1 MDQATD
7 TTRALGLLVGLA
19 LGDGWSG
26 VTEIALCVADAAA
39 PGLPLDDPRS
49 VDLLQRNLRERRA
62 TASSSTIDVDA
73 DDAAFAAGAIVAMAH
88 RHDAPARLSN
98 ALSAVLGALD
108 APVSSQP
115 QVLAWATTLAET
127 ISTGRFVATSLGE
140 QQRWSSPLQAIT
152 GAMHSSGGYSSAD
165 VRARVRSTLAP
176 GALASSGLPAWTG
189 ALVGAIVGL
198 HLLPAERIA
207 ALSGWPDADAE
218 ALLRVA
224 TDVAAPRERGAAG
237 VPVGIGVRPATKTD
251 ESVES
256 LSPPEATWR
265 VSHVA
270 LASIESGVTR

>member
-39 PGLPLDDPRS
+39 TGLPMDDPRS

-88 RHDAPARLSN
+88 RHDAPTQLSN
-98 ALSAVLGALD
+98 ALSAVLGTLEV
-108 APVSSQP
+108 PVSSRP
-115 QVLAWATTLAET
+115 QVFAWVTALAET
-127 ISTGRFVATSLGE
+127 ISTGRFDVTSLGE
-140 QQRWSSPLQAIT
+140 QRRWSSSLQAIA

-176 GALASSGLPAWTG
+176 GALASSGLPEWTG

-198 HLLPAERIA
+198 HLLPGERVA
-207 ALSGWPDADAE
+207 ALSGWPDADAQ

-224 TDVAAPRERGAAG
+224 ASVAAPRERGAAG
-237 VPVGIGVRPATKTD
+237 IPISIGARSTTRTAGAA
-251 ESVES
+251 ES
-256 LSPPEATWR
+256 LSTLEAVWR
-265 VSHVA
+265 VTHVS
-270 LASIESGVTR
+270 LTPNESGAPA